1 MGGGAYLE
9 DKIIV
14 FQLIFGSF
22 SFYQKTSK
30 LTGGL
35 GVGEERG
42 CWRRKVSLVFP
53 LCFSISW
60 VVVEDVN
67 WFVSGFDTFHN
78 IVSASL
84 SAGLDGAGCRM
95 VCQRF

>member
-35 GVGEERG
+35 GVGEESG

-60 VVVEDVN
+60 VGEEVK
-67 WFVSGFDTFHN
+67 WFVSGLVTFHT

-95 VCQRF
+95 VCQRL